1 MTTASIISKPIPSEK
16 CAIVFTENT
25 RDYLVSIYNK
35 KKVQICMNVIFNLEN
50 CMVFSG
56 HYSRWKYAVNNASKE
71 YDEYMTDGISGTSSD
86 YNGT

>member
-25 RDYLVSIYNK
+25 RDN
-35 KKVQICMNVIFNLEN
+35 KKVQICTNVIFNFQN
-50 CMVFSG
+50 CMVFNG